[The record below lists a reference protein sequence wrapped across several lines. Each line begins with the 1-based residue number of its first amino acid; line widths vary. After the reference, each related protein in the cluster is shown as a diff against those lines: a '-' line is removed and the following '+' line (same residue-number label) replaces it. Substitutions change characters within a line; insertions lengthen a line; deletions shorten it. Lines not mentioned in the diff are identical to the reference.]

1 MNNIAIDHDKEAKTM
16 RTPWFNNYLFLLS
29 ETYTTEGLNEV
40 VLKLEWQL
48 TKLNNFIDYAKD
60 PLYTEIRKVLIEFKA
75 LVLAMDYYADHYR
88 AEKNK
93 SSQGSDEFL
102 KLTEKL
108 FENFDLWRR
117 MAPVGS
123 LEKVLVME
131 ALEIAGQF
139 NSIALFSMQEKTRL
153 RGNMN
158 FNYGKKKPNKSDV
171 GTQTDYY
178 LIKPAEVP
186 ERVALNRLETGKHAR
201 NPHTSP
207 KTGEILRSPPE
218 KMTNSN

>member
-1 MNNIAIDHDKEAKTM
+1 MNNIAIEHSKEAKTM
-16 RTPWFNNYLFLLS
+16 RTPWFNNYLFLLI
-29 ETYTTEGLNEV
+29 EHYTTQGLNEV

-48 TKLNNFIDYAKD
+48 TKLSNFIDYAKE
-60 PLYTEIRKVLIEFKA
+60 PLYTEIRKVLVEFKA

-93 SSQGSDEFL
+93 SSQGPEEFL

-117 MAPVGS
+117 LATVGS
-123 LEKVLVME
+123 LEKILVME

-153 RGNMN
+153 RANLN
-158 FNYGKKKPNKSDV
+158 SNYNKKKPNQSDM
-171 GTQTDYY
+171 GTQTDSF
-178 LIKPAEVP
+178 LLKPEVTEREPQHRQERP
-186 ERVALNRLETGKHAR
+186 ENSEEMLSPVKRMERYFQL
-201 NPHTSP
+201 TS
-207 KTGEILRSPPE
+207 K
-218 KMTNSN
+218 K